1 METESVDSPF
11 LLSICKNML
20 TSLMAKTTIK
30 LSFNRGRKH
39 DMSEMERYK
48 NMYFEDCAEL
58 LKNKHSYRKHVDKF
72 IEYLKEVGLENHPK
86 AIDKKVV
93 EDCIGYYR
101 IERGELNTRSTMEAH
116 LEALKSF
123 YDYLSRTDKL
133 PDIFTDYDYKD
144 YKEAIVKKY
153 ELSEPIERGS
163 FKCSEIIEI
172 LAATEE
178 LIEQSLEEKS
188 GIRDE
193 ERYLQRIIMRLF
205 IKITLIAPAKRKIV
219 GQIKMNDLEEKFK
232 ILNINKIKINIPC
245 GLSRDIIQAI
255 RYAEDKNGKHIE
267 KTDRIFEF
275 IYRYKGKF
283 MDESLNTWFL
293 NLLQDIGYIEKTNRR
308 TYPVEPIRNGAIS
321 IMVDNMVNPLL
332 ISKITGIGFSR
343 LETQYYSTMKSEY
356 EGYLNKNINKAIA
369 QNEYYSYI

>member
-1 METESVDSPF
+1 M
-11 LLSICKNML
+11 
-20 TSLMAKTTIK
+20 
-30 LSFNRGRKH
+30 G
-39 DMSEMERYK
+39 EMERFRD
-48 NMYFEDCAEL
+48 MYFEDCIEL

-72 IEYLKEVGLENHPK
+72 IDYLKVAGLENRPK
-86 AIDKKVV
+86 VIDKNIV

-101 IERGELNTRSTMEAH
+101 IEKGELNTRSTMEAH

-153 ELSEPIERGS
+153 DLSEPVERGS
-163 FKCSEIIEI
+163 FNCDELIEI
-172 LAATEE
+172 LASTEE
-178 LIEQSLEEKS
+178 LIEQSTEEKS

-205 IKITLIAPAKRKIV
+205 IKITLIAPAKRKVI
-219 GQIKMNDLEEKFK
+219 GQIKINDLEENFK
-232 ILNINKIKINIPC
+232 ILNINKIRINIPC

-255 RYAEDKNGKHIE
+255 QYAEDRNGKQVE
-267 KTDRIFEF
+267 KADRIFEF

-283 MDESLNTWFL
+283 TDESLNTWFL

-321 IMVDNMVNPLL
+321 IMVDNMVNPLF

-343 LETQYYSTMKSEY
+343 LEAQYYGTMKSEY
-356 EGYLNKNINKAIA
+356 KDYLNKNINKAIA
-369 QNEYYSYI
+369 QSEYYSYI